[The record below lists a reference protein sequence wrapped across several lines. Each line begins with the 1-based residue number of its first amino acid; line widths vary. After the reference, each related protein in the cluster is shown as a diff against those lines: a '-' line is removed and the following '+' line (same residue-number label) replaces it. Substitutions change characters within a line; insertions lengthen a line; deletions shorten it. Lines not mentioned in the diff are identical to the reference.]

1 MVPCTHGDDQSG
13 RETLLSSYA
22 LLSSWGIRKG
32 KWDRD
37 VIMFLTEG
45 FKLGFAEGIISMTT
59 VSCKM
64 FAYLMV

>member
-1 MVPCTHGDDQSG
+1 MVLCTQGDDQNG
-13 RETLLSSYA
+13 RDTLLSSCA
-22 LLSSWGIRKG
+22 LLNSWGIRKG

-37 VIMFLTEG
+37 VIMFLIKG
-45 FKLGFAEGIISMTT
+45 FKLGFAEGIISMTP

>member
-1 MVPCTHGDDQSG
+1 MVPCTHGDDQNE
-13 RETLLSSYA
+13 RDTLLSSCA

-37 VIMFLTEG
+37 VIMFLAEG
-45 FKLGFAEGIISMTT
+45 FKLGFAEGIISMAT

>member
-45 FKLGFAEGIISMTT
+45 FKLAFAEGIISMTT